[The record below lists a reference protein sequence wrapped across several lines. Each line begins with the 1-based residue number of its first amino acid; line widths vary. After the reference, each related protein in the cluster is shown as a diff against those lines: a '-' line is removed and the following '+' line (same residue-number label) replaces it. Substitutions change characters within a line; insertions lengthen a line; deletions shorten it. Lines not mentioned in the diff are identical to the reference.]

1 MRTYTSLPVLF
12 FVIAAA
18 IGLFLRWQFLLPTPG
33 IRFTWFVH
41 AHSHIMFLG
50 WVTNVLYLASIRY
63 LSDEDQKKA
72 MRWFVVLQVLVV
84 GMLIAFPL
92 QGYALY
98 SITFSTLHTLLLA
111 FLIIVFWQRTKTQ
124 HNTALAFLRPALVFF
139 LLSTLGPF
147 ALGYFMSQGLS
158 TSVWYNFSIYYYL
171 HFQYNGFFTL
181 GILALFF
188 QLLDDYG
195 ITYTP
200 KLARRMALWLA
211 IACVPAYA
219 LSVLFA
225 NPGLLFNIT
234 GGIAAMMQVG
244 VVIVFTLD
252 IGGSV
257 RALQQK
263 TGNGLYRVFFFVWLC
278 WVVKSVL
285 QLLSAHPEIA
295 RLAYELR
302 PIVIAYL
309 HLVLLGTITLF
320 LLAWYVTQGWASA
333 RLSLRGIALL
343 IIGFI
348 ISEIVLIMT
357 PWWGQITGGRLSH
370 TVVVFFFSILMWMG
384 ALFSYAAAWKAT
396 QKAD

>member
-1 MRTYTSLPVLF
+1 
-12 FVIAAA
+12 
-18 IGLFLRWQFLLPTPG
+18 
-33 IRFTWFVH
+33 
-41 AHSHIMFLG
+41 
-50 WVTNVLYLASIRY
+50 
-63 LSDEDQKKA
+63 
-72 MRWFVVLQVLVV
+72 
-84 GMLIAFPL
+84 
-92 QGYALY
+92 
-98 SITFSTLHTLLLA
+98 
-111 FLIIVFWQRTKTQ
+111 
-124 HNTALAFLRPALVFF
+124 
-139 LLSTLGPF
+139 
-147 ALGYFMSQGLS
+147 
-158 TSVWYNFSIYYYL
+158 
-171 HFQYNGFFTL
+171 
-181 GILALFF
+181 
-188 QLLDDYG
+188 
-195 ITYTP
+195 
-200 KLARRMALWLA
+200 MALWLA

-234 GGIAAMMQVG
+234 GGIAAMIQVG